1 MGFPVAP
8 QVDQAWIDQ
17 LEEEWEGAQ
26 TVPLDGL
33 SLFMLYYQPEPAG
46 PEEEE
51 YVWDPHPTAAQL
63 AWDQNFH
70 LE

>member
-1 MGFPVAP
+1 MGFPAAL
-8 QVDQAWIDQ
+8 QVDQAWAAQ
-17 LEEEWEGAQ
+17 VEEEWEAAR
-26 TVPLDGL
+26 TDPLDGL

-46 PEEEE
+46 LEEVE
-51 YVWDPHPTAAQL
+51 YVWDPQPTAAQL